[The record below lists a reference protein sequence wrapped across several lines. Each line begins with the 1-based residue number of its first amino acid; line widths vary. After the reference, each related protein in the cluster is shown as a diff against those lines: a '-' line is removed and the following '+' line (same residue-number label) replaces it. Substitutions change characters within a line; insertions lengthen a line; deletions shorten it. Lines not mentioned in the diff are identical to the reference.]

1 MRIIKNEGVFR
12 LADRHTTLILTDEKQ
27 LSRIADHPDLPLY
40 DDEERGFS
48 GEKKG
53 IYPPGTTLNSFMK
66 DAYEQGCTRVEVSY
80 DFFFGG
86 SKRENYPDDEL
97 TMRAYKVISDYAKK
111 YGMTFGASALSPLDV
126 GGGYAKRHDD
136 IGYTWQMEECAIENG
151 EYKITCRN
159 QKQWYNNKGPIQLKL
174 NRVMA
179 VAFDETPAMNG
190 RDFVVAPENTID
202 ITETIQY
209 EEVENSTVVTGA
221 GYSYSLINVFG
232 KTNADKKRALIV
244 IEYATPE
251 QDYFTPDAIDFVKN
265 LMDKYNGMG
274 VQFKGFYSDEMH
286 IQFDWDL
293 VEHFGPTEIRTR
305 YVTDSL
311 ISEYASRFGSEY
323 KDFLK
328 YMVYFA
334 YTQHEDGAFHNH
346 MMADGKDGVSKT
358 VLFRK
363 RYFEMLSR
371 RIVDLAVEGKEYA
384 ESLFGA
390 PIMTLAHAT
399 WQESPTCDH
408 FADDFAF
415 SEANRREICRYDY
428 DKPYVWSSTI
438 RENMSAC
445 GDYFRWNEFLSGS
458 GTDHPEG
465 GNTDRNYY
473 AQAFAA
479 SLGTLNP
486 FEHAY
491 CAGWGSPKPVLD
503 RFTAVGNVYG
513 TAYRI
518 DDHTLVQNLR
528 TRLSDVLVLYPTE
541 LNYAEERFGSW
552 MVQYGYCDYITEE
565 KLLQHA
571 TPTDDGYLHVNGK
584 KYRAI
589 VALFEPFI
597 DEVTLAML
605 IKFAFAGGKV
615 IWAGPAALNFENG
628 RDCTCEFLETF
639 GLKKVA
645 ALGEGMKMADKF
657 VSFDGT
663 FKGIEPMEIRTDLL
677 PDFVYPLE
685 ADDAEVVAFAGG
697 LPIGTVAKRGQGVMC
712 YLGFRPRDDQS
723 VSTGKDVST
732 LFDIL
737 SALEAYAPDSLEKRS
752 RPESS
757 RYIMSTFENGA
768 ISVANHY
775 RTFQEDW
782 YGSFFRD
789 EEEDKRLLEG
799 RELTPYD
806 IEFENEVILGQTV
819 TYKGCGC
826 MSYNTDANNS
836 LVGFA
841 GENTRGIKVDGKE
854 YTLFSEKAN
863 IMFAVM
869 NKTRIPEALSSVILL
884 KADRSGVFTVPA
896 PAGFENAK
904 AGYCTFGFV
913 DADQPADVK
922 VENGTIILTV
932 TEEMKNKFIGV
943 YA

>member
-12 LADRHTTLILTDEKQ
+12 LFDRGTTLILTDEKQ
-27 LSRIADHPDLPLY
+27 LARIAENPDLPLY

-66 DAYEQGCTRVEVSY
+66 DAYERGCTRVEVSY

-97 TMRAYKVISDYAKK
+97 TMRAYKVVCDCAKK

-136 IGYTWQMEECAIENG
+136 IGYTWQMEEGAVSDG
-151 EYKITCRN
+151 EYKITCRL

-174 NRVMA
+174 SRVMA

-190 RDFVVAPENTID
+190 RDFVVAPESIVD
-202 ITETIQY
+202 ITKSVQY
-209 EEVENSTVVTGA
+209 KELEDTTVLTGA
-221 GYSYSLINVFG
+221 GYSYSKIEVFG
-232 KTNADKKRALIV
+232 KADVKKSRVLVI

-251 QDYFTPDAIDFVKN
+251 QDYFTPDAIDFVKGI
-265 LMDKYNGMG
+265 MDKYNDLG
-274 VQFKGFYSDEMH
+274 VAFSGFYSDEMH

-293 VEHFGPTEIRTR
+293 EEHFGPTEIKTR

-311 ISEYASRFGSEY
+311 IKEYAKRYGSEY
-323 KDFLK
+323 LDFAK
-328 YMVYFA
+328 YMLYFA
-334 YTQHEDGAFHNH
+334 YTEHEDGSFRNH
-346 MMADGKDGVSKT
+346 LMADGKEGVYKT

-371 RIVDLAVEGKEYA
+371 RIVDLAVEGKKYA

-390 PIMTLAHAT
+390 PIMTVAHAT

-408 FADDFAF
+408 FSDDFAF
-415 SEANRREICRYDY
+415 SEANRREISRYDY

-445 GDYFRWNEFLSGS
+445 GDYFRWNEFLTGS

-491 CAGWGSPKPVLD
+491 CASWGSPKPVID
-503 RFTAVGNVYG
+503 RFTAVGNTYG
-513 TAYRI
+513 TAYSLNN
-518 DDHTLVQNLR
+518 HAMVQNFR

-565 KLLQHA
+565 KLLQNA
-571 TPTDDGYLHVNGK
+571 KPTDDGYLHVNGK
-584 KYRAI
+584 KYRAV
-589 VALFEPFI
+589 VALFEPFV
-597 DEVTLAML
+597 DEVTFAML
-605 IKFAFAGGKV
+605 VKFACAGGKV
-615 IWAGPAALNFENG
+615 IWAGPAALKFEDG
-628 RDCTCEFLETF
+628 SDAAGAFKEAF
-639 GLKKVA
+639 GLKNVA
-645 ALGEGMKMADKF
+645 ALGEGVKMADRF
-657 VSFDGT
+657 VTFDGA
-663 FKGIEPMEIRTDLL
+663 FKKVAPMEIRTDLL
-677 PDFVYPLE
+677 PDYVYPVQ
-685 ADDAEVVAFAGG
+685 ASDAEVVAYVDGK
-697 LPIGTVAKRGQGVMC
+697 PVGTYAKRGLGSMS

-737 SALEAYAPDSLEKRS
+737 CALNAYGEDSLEKRS
-752 RPESS
+752 RPEGS
-757 RYIMSTFENGA
+757 RYIMNVFENGA
-768 ISVANHY
+768 VAVANHY

-789 EEEDKRLLEG
+789 VEEDKRLLEG
-799 RELTPYD
+799 RELPPYD
-806 IEFENEVILGQTV
+806 IELENEVILGRTV
-819 TYKGCGC
+819 SYKGDGC
-826 MSYNTDANNS
+826 MTFNTDACGN

-841 GENTRGIKVDGKE
+841 GENTRGITVDGKE
-854 YTLFSEKAN
+854 YALYSENAQF
-863 IMFAVM
+863 MFAVLE
-869 NKTRIPEALSSVILL
+869 KSRIPEELSAVMVLR
-884 KADRSGVFTVPA
+884 ADRAGVFTVPA

-904 AGYCTFGFV
+904 AVLCRV
-913 DADQPADVK
+913 DLVKADEDVQVK
-922 VENGTIILTV
+922 VENGVITVEV
-932 TEEMKNKFIGV
+932 TENMKGKFIGV

>member
-12 LADRHTTLILTDEKQ
+12 LGDRSTTLILTDEKQ
-27 LSRIADHPDLPLY
+27 LARIADHPDLPLY

-66 DAYEQGCTRVEVSY
+66 DAYERGCTRVEVSY

-97 TMRAYKVISDYAKK
+97 TMRAYKVICESAKK

-136 IGYTWQMEECAIENG
+136 IGYTWQMEEGAVVGG
-151 EYKITCRN
+151 EYKITCRR

-179 VAFDETPAMNG
+179 VAFDEDIHMNG
-190 RDFVVAPENTID
+190 RDFVVAPESIID
-202 ITETIQY
+202 ISETARY
-209 EEVENSTVVTGA
+209 EALEDTTVITSS
-221 GYSYSLINVFG
+221 GYSYDKINVFG
-232 KTNADKKRALIV
+232 KTDAKKSRVLII

-251 QDYFTPDAIDFVKN
+251 QDYFTPDAIDFVKGI
-265 LMDKYNGMG
+265 MDKYNDLG
-274 VQFKGFYSDEMH
+274 VAFSGFYSDEMH

-293 VEHFGPTEIRTR
+293 VEHFGPTEIKTR

-311 ISEYASRFGSEY
+311 IKEYASRFGNEY
-323 KDFLK
+323 LDFLK

-334 YTQHEDGAFHNH
+334 YTRHEDGTFRNH
-346 MMADGKDGVSKT
+346 LMADGKDGVYKT

-371 RIVDLAVEGKEYA
+371 RIVDLAVEGKQYA

-390 PIMTLAHAT
+390 PIMTVAHAT

-408 FADDFAF
+408 FSEDYAF
-415 SEANRREICRYDY
+415 SEANRREVCRYDY

-445 GDYFRWNEFLSGS
+445 GDYFRWNEFLTGS

-491 CAGWGSPKPVLD
+491 CASWGSPKPVID
-503 RFTAVGNVYG
+503 RFTAVGNTYG
-513 TAYRI
+513 TAYTLG
-518 DDHTLVQNLR
+518 DHTLVQNMR
-528 TRLSDVLVLYPTE
+528 TRLSDVLMLYPTE

-565 KLLQHA
+565 KLIQYA
-571 TPTDDGYLHVNGK
+571 KPTDDGLLHVNGK
-584 KYRAI
+584 KYRAV
-589 VALFEPFI
+589 VALFEPFV

-605 IKFAFAGGKV
+605 VKFACAGGTV
-615 IWAGPAALNFENG
+615 IWAGPAALRFEDG
-628 RDCTCEFLETF
+628 RDATGEFREVF
-639 GLKKVA
+639 GLQKIA
-645 ALGEGMKMADKF
+645 SLGEGIPMADQEVAF
-657 VSFDGT
+657 EGAFS
-663 FKGIEPMEIRTDLL
+663 GIAPMKILTDLL
-677 PDFVYPLE
+677 PDYIYPVE
-685 ADDAEVVAFAGG
+685 ASDAQIVARAGG
-697 LPIGTVAKRGQGVMC
+697 SIVGTVASRGLGKMC

-723 VSTGKDVST
+723 ISTGKDVST

-737 SALEAYAPDSLEKRS
+737 SALGAYAPDSLEKRS
-752 RPESS
+752 RPDSS
-757 RYIMSTFENGA
+757 RYIMNVFENGA
-768 ISVANHY
+768 IAVANHY

-799 RELTPYD
+799 RELPPYD
-806 IEFENEVILGQTV
+806 IALENEVILGKTV
-819 TYKGCGC
+819 SYKGSGC
-826 MSYNTDANNS
+826 MTFNVDASGN
-836 LVGFA
+836 LIGFA
-841 GENTRGIKVDGKE
+841 GEDTCGITVNGKAYE
-854 YTLFSEKAN
+854 LYSEKAKF
-863 IMFAVM
+863 MFTVM
-869 NKTRIPEALSSVILL
+869 DKNRISDDLSALMLL
-884 KADRSGVFTVPA
+884 RADRVGVFTVPA
-896 PAGFENAK
+896 PKGFENAK
-904 AGYCTFGFV
+904 AGYCKYGLIET
-913 DADQPADVK
+913 DTPADVK
-922 VENGTIILTV
+922 VENGVITLEV
-932 TEEMKNKFIGV
+932 TEDMVNKFIGV

>member
-12 LADRHTTLILTDEKQ
+12 LGDRHTTLILTDEKQ
-27 LSRIADHPDLPLY
+27 LARIADYPDLPLY

-66 DAYEQGCTRVEVSY
+66 DAYERHCTRVEVSY

-126 GGGYAKRHDD
+126 GGGYAKRNED
-136 IGYTWQMEECAIENG
+136 IGYTWQMEEAAIEKG
-151 EYKITCRN
+151 EYRLTVRR

-179 VAFDETPAMNG
+179 VAFDETLAMNG
-190 RDFVVAPENTID
+190 RDYVVKPEEIVD
-202 ITETIQY
+202 ISETVRY
-209 EEVENSTVVTGA
+209 ETVADSTVLTGA
-221 GYSYSLINVFG
+221 GYSYDLMNVYG
-232 KTNADKKRALIV
+232 KTDAGKKRVLILC
-244 IEYATPE
+244 EYATPE

-265 LMDKYNGMG
+265 LMDKYNEMG

-293 VEHFGPTEIRTR
+293 EEHFGPTEIKTR
-305 YVTDSL
+305 YMTDSL
-311 ISEYASRFGSEY
+311 IREYANRFGSEY
-323 KDFLK
+323 LDFAR

-334 YTQHEDGAFHNH
+334 YTQHEDGTFRNH
-346 MMADGKDGVSKT
+346 LMADGKDGVYKT

-371 RIVDLAVEGKEYA
+371 RIVDLANEGKAYA
-384 ESLFGA
+384 ESLFGS
-390 PIMTLAHAT
+390 PIMTGAHAT

-408 FADDFAF
+408 FSDDYRF
-415 SEANRREICRYDY
+415 SESNRREICRYDY

-445 GDYFRWNEFLSGS
+445 GDYFRWNEFLTGS

-479 SLGTLNP
+479 SLGTLNR

-491 CAGWGSPKPVLD
+491 CASWGSPKPVID
-503 RFTAVGNVYG
+503 RFTAVGNTYG
-513 TAYRI
+513 TAYSLGN
-518 DDHTLVQNLR
+518 HTLVQNLR
-528 TRLSDVLVLYPTE
+528 TRLSDVLMLYPTE

-571 TPTDDGYLHVNGK
+571 EPTDDGYMHVNGK
-584 KYRAI
+584 KYRAV
-589 VALFEPFI
+589 VALFEPFV

-605 IKFAFAGGKV
+605 LKFACGGGKV
-615 IWAGPAALNFENG
+615 IWAGPAALRFEDG
-628 RDCTCEFLETF
+628 RSSTDEFFEIF

-645 ALGEGMKMADKF
+645 SLGEGLQMADKF
-657 VSFDGT
+657 VSFTGAL
-663 FKGIEPMEIRTDLL
+663 KNVEPMEIRTALL
-677 PDFVYPLE
+677 PDYVYPIE
-685 ADDAEVVAFAGG
+685 AGDAEIAAYVDGKPVAA
-697 LPIGTVAKRGQGVMC
+697 IAKRGLGQMC

-737 SALEAYAPDSLEKRS
+737 CALDAYAPDSLEKRS
-752 RPESS
+752 RPADS
-757 RYIMSTFENGA
+757 RYIMNVFENGA
-768 ISVANHY
+768 IAVANHY

-799 RELTPYD
+799 RELPPYD
-806 IEFENEVILGQTV
+806 IELENEVILGKTV
-819 TYKGCGC
+819 SYKGEGC
-826 MSYNTDANNS
+826 VS
-836 LVGFA
+836 
-841 GENTRGIKVDGKE
+841 
-854 YTLFSEKAN
+854 
-863 IMFAVM
+863 
-869 NKTRIPEALSSVILL
+869 
-884 KADRSGVFTVPA
+884 
-896 PAGFENAK
+896 
-904 AGYCTFGFV
+904 
-913 DADQPADVK
+913 
-922 VENGTIILTV
+922 
-932 TEEMKNKFIGV
+932 
-943 YA
+943 

>member
-12 LADRHTTLILTDEKQ
+12 LGDRNTTLILTDEKQ
-27 LSRIADHPDLPLY
+27 LARIAENPDLPLY

-66 DAYEQGCTRVEVSY
+66 DAYERHCTRVEVSY

-97 TMRAYKVISDYAKK
+97 TMRAYKVISDCAKK
-111 YGMTFGASALSPLDV
+111 YGMTFGASALSPLDI

-136 IGYTWQMEECAIENG
+136 IGYTWQMEETAIENG
-151 EYKITCRN
+151 EYQITCRR
-159 QKQWYNNKGPIQLKL
+159 QRQWYNNKGPIQLKL

-179 VAFDETPAMNG
+179 VAFDETTAMNG
-190 RDFVVAPENTID
+190 WDLVVDPEAIADISETARYEVMENTA
-202 ITETIQY
+202 
-209 EEVENSTVVTGA
+209 VLTGG
-221 GYSYSLINVFG
+221 GYGYDLINVFG
-232 KTNADKKRALIV
+232 KTDADKKRVLILL
-244 IEYATPE
+244 EYATPE

-265 LMDKYNGMG
+265 LMDKYNEMG

-293 VEHFGPTEIRTR
+293 EEHFGPTEIRTR

-311 ISEYASRFGSEY
+311 IKEYARRFGDEY
-323 KDFLK
+323 LDFVK

-334 YTQHEDGAFHNH
+334 YTKHEDGSFRNH
-346 MMADGKDGVSKT
+346 LMADGKEGVYKT

-384 ESLFGA
+384 ESLFGS
-390 PIMTLAHAT
+390 PIMTVAHAT

-408 FADDFAF
+408 FSDDFAF
-415 SEANRREICRYDY
+415 SQANRREVCRYDY

-445 GDYFRWNEFLSGS
+445 GDYFRWNEFLTGS

-479 SLGTLNP
+479 SLGTLNK

-491 CAGWGSPKPVLD
+491 CASWGSPKPVID
-503 RFTAVGNVYG
+503 RFTAVGNTYG
-513 TAYRI
+513 TAYTLG
-518 DDHTLVQNLR
+518 DHMLVQNMR
-528 TRLSDVLVLYPTE
+528 TRLSDVLMLYPTE

-552 MVQYGYCDYITEE
+552 MVQDGYCDYITEE

-584 KYRAI
+584 KYRAV
-589 VALFEPFI
+589 VALFEPFV

-605 IKFAFAGGKV
+605 IKFACAGGKV
-615 IWAGPAALNFENG
+615 VWAGPAALNFEDG
-628 RDCTCEFLETF
+628 HDSCAEFMETF
-639 GLKKVA
+639 GLKNVA
-645 ALGEGMKMADKF
+645 SLGEGLKMADKF
-657 VSFDGT
+657 VSFDGAL
-663 FKGIEPMEIRTDLL
+663 KGVAPMEIRTDLL
-677 PDFVYPLE
+677 PDYVYPVE
-685 ADDAEVVAFAGG
+685 VSDAQVVARVDGKIVGA
-697 LPIGTVAKRGQGVMC
+697 VAKRGLGSMC

-737 SALEAYAPDSLEKRS
+737 CALDAYGEESLEKRS

-757 RYIMSTFENGA
+757 RYLMNVFENGA
-768 ISVANHY
+768 IAVSNHY

-789 EEEDKRLLEG
+789 EEEDKRLLTG
-799 RELTPYD
+799 RELPPYE
-806 IEFENEVILGQTV
+806 IELENEVILGKTV
-819 TYKGCGC
+819 SYKGEGC
-826 MSYNTDANNS
+826 MTFNTDRDGN

-841 GENTRGIKVDGKE
+841 GENTRGVTVDGRE
-854 YTLFSEKAN
+854 FSLYSENAK

-869 NKTRIPEALSSVILL
+869 DKSRISDGLSGVMLL
-884 KADRSGVFTVPA
+884 RADRPGVFTVPA
-896 PAGFENAK
+896 PEGFENAK
-904 AGYCTFGFV
+904 AAFCTVGLI
-913 DADQPADVK
+913 DADTPVDVK
-922 VENGTIILTV
+922 IENGVITLEV
-932 TEEMKNKFIGV
+932 TQDMKDKFIGV

>member
-12 LADRHTTLILTDEKQ
+12 LSDRHTTLILTDEKQ
-27 LSRIADHPDLPLY
+27 LARIADYPDLPLY

-66 DAYEQGCTRVEVSY
+66 DAYERHCTRVEVSY

-126 GGGYAKRHDD
+126 GGGYAKRNED
-136 IGYTWQMEECAIENG
+136 IGYTWQMEETAVENG
-151 EYKITCRN
+151 EYKLTLRC

-174 NRVMA
+174 NRLMA
-179 VAFDETPAMNG
+179 VTFDETVAMNG
-190 RDFVVAPENTID
+190 RDFVVKPED
-202 ITETIQY
+202 IVDISETVRY
-209 EEVENSTVVTGA
+209 ESVPDSTVLTGS
-221 GYSYSLINVFG
+221 GYSYDLLNVYG
-232 KTNADKKRALIV
+232 KTDAGKKRVLILV
-244 IEYATPE
+244 EYATPE
-251 QDYFTPDAIDFVKN
+251 QDYFTPDAIDFVKK
-265 LMDKYNGMG
+265 LMDRYNDLG
-274 VQFKGFYSDEMH
+274 VAFKGFYSDEMH

-293 VEHFGPTEIRTR
+293 EEHFGPTEIKTR
-305 YVTDSL
+305 YMTDSL
-311 ISEYASRFGSEY
+311 IREYAGRFGSEY
-323 KDFLK
+323 LDFTK

-334 YTQHEDGAFHNH
+334 YTQHEDGQFHNH
-346 MMADGKDGVSKT
+346 LMADGTQGVYRT

-371 RIVDLAVEGKEYA
+371 RIVDLANEGKAYA

-390 PIMTLAHAT
+390 PIMTVAHAT

-408 FADDFAF
+408 FSDDYAF
-415 SEANRREICRYDY
+415 SKSNRREVCRYDY

-438 RENMSAC
+438 RENMPAC
-445 GDYFRWNEFLSGS
+445 GDYFRWNEFLTGS

-479 SLGTLNP
+479 SLGTLNK

-491 CAGWGSPKPVLD
+491 CASWGSPKPVID
-503 RFTAVGNVYG
+503 RFTAVGNTYG
-513 TAYRI
+513 TAYSLGN
-518 DDHTLVQNLR
+518 HTLVQNLR
-528 TRLSDVLVLYPTE
+528 TRLSDVLMLYPTE

-571 TPTDDGYLHVNGK
+571 MPTDDGFLHVNGK
-584 KYRAI
+584 KYRAV
-589 VALFEPFI
+589 VALFEPFA

-605 IKFAFAGGKV
+605 VKFACAGGKV
-615 IWAGPAALNFENG
+615 IWAGPAALRYEDGCDASGVFTEA
-628 RDCTCEFLETF
+628 F

-645 ALGEGMKMADKF
+645 SLGEGIAAADNF
-657 VSFDGT
+657 IT
-663 FKGIEPMEIRTDLL
+663 FGGALKGINPMEIRTNLL
-677 PDFVYPLE
+677 PDYVYPVE
-685 ADDAEVVAFAGG
+685 ASDADVVAY
-697 LPIGTVAKRGQGVMC
+697 LDEKPVGTIVKRGLGAMC

-737 SALEAYAPDSLEKRS
+737 CALDAYGPDSLEKRS
-752 RPESS
+752 RPENS
-757 RYIMSTFENGA
+757 RYIMNVFENGA
-768 ISVANHY
+768 IAVANHY

-799 RELTPYD
+799 RELPPFD
-806 IEFENEVILGQTV
+806 IDLENEVILGKTV
-819 TYKGCGC
+819 SYKGQGC
-826 MSYNTDANNS
+826 MTFNTDKDGN
-836 LVGFA
+836 LIGFA
-841 GENTRGIKVDGKE
+841 GENTCGITVDGKE
-854 YTLFSEKAN
+854 FTLYSENAQ
-863 IMFAVM
+863 IMFTVMNPSRISDDLSAVM
-869 NKTRIPEALSSVILL
+869 VL
-884 KADRSGVFTVPA
+884 KADRPGVFTVPA
-896 PAGFENAK
+896 PKGFENAK
-904 AGYCTFGFV
+904 AAFCSVDLV
-913 DADQPADVK
+913 DADAPIGMK
-922 VENGTIILTV
+922 VENGTITIEV
-932 TEEMKNKFIGV
+932 TEDMKNKFIGV

>member
-12 LADRHTTLILTDEKQ
+12 LGDRNTTLILTDEKQ
-27 LSRIADHPDLPLY
+27 LARIAENPDLPLY

-66 DAYEQGCTRVEVSY
+66 DAYERHCTRVEVSY

-97 TMRAYKVISDYAKK
+97 TMRAYKVISDCAKK
-111 YGMTFGASALSPLDV
+111 YGMTFGASALSPLDI

-136 IGYTWQMEECAIENG
+136 IGYTWQMEETAIENG
-151 EYKITCRN
+151 EYQITCRR
-159 QKQWYNNKGPIQLKL
+159 QRQWYNNKGPIQLKL

-179 VAFDETPAMNG
+179 VAFDETTAMNG
-190 RDFVVAPENTID
+190 WDLVVDPEAIADISETARYEVMENTA
-202 ITETIQY
+202 
-209 EEVENSTVVTGA
+209 VLTGG
-221 GYSYSLINVFG
+221 GYGYDLINVFG
-232 KTNADKKRALIV
+232 KTDADKKRVLILL
-244 IEYATPE
+244 EYATPE

-265 LMDKYNGMG
+265 LMDKYNEMG

-293 VEHFGPTEIRTR
+293 EEHFGPTEIRTR

-311 ISEYASRFGSEY
+311 IKEYARRFGDEY
-323 KDFLK
+323 LDFVK

-334 YTQHEDGAFHNH
+334 YTKHEDGSFRNH
-346 MMADGKDGVSKT
+346 LMADGKEGVYKT

-384 ESLFGA
+384 ESLFGS
-390 PIMTLAHAT
+390 PIMTVAHAT

-408 FADDFAF
+408 FSDDFAF
-415 SEANRREICRYDY
+415 SQANRREVCRYDY

-445 GDYFRWNEFLSGS
+445 GDYFRWNEFLTGS

-479 SLGTLNP
+479 SLGTLNK

-491 CAGWGSPKPVLD
+491 CASWGSPKPVID
-503 RFTAVGNVYG
+503 RFTAVGNTYG
-513 TAYRI
+513 TAYTLG
-518 DDHTLVQNLR
+518 DHMLVQNMR
-528 TRLSDVLVLYPTE
+528 TRLSDVLMLYPTE

-584 KYRAI
+584 KYRAV
-589 VALFEPFI
+589 VALFEPFV

-605 IKFAFAGGKV
+605 IKFACAGGKV
-615 IWAGPAALNFENG
+615 VWAGPAALNFEDG
-628 RDCTCEFLETF
+628 HDSCAEFMETF
-639 GLKKVA
+639 GLKNVA
-645 ALGEGMKMADKF
+645 SLGEGLKMADKF
-657 VSFDGT
+657 VSFDGAL
-663 FKGIEPMEIRTDLL
+663 KGVAPMEIRTDLL
-677 PDFVYPLE
+677 PDYVYPVE
-685 ADDAEVVAFAGG
+685 VSDAQVVARVDGKIVGA
-697 LPIGTVAKRGQGVMC
+697 VAKRGLGSMC

-737 SALEAYAPDSLEKRS
+737 CALDAYGEESLEKRS

-757 RYIMSTFENGA
+757 RYLMNVFENGA
-768 ISVANHY
+768 IAVSNHY

-789 EEEDKRLLEG
+789 EEEDKRLLTG
-799 RELTPYD
+799 RELPPYE
-806 IEFENEVILGQTV
+806 IELENEVILGKTV
-819 TYKGCGC
+819 SYKGEGC
-826 MSYNTDANNS
+826 MTFNTDRDGN

-841 GENTRGIKVDGKE
+841 GENTRGVTVDGRE
-854 YTLFSEKAN
+854 FSLYSENAK

-869 NKTRIPEALSSVILL
+869 DKSRISDGLSGVMLL
-884 KADRSGVFTVPA
+884 RADRPGVFTVPA
-896 PAGFENAK
+896 PEGFENAK
-904 AGYCTFGFV
+904 AAFCTVGLI
-913 DADQPADVK
+913 DADTPVDVK
-922 VENGTIILTV
+922 IENGVITLEV
-932 TEEMKNKFIGV
+932 TQDMKDKFIGV

>member
-12 LADRHTTLILTDEKQ
+12 LGDRHTTLILTDEKQ
-27 LSRIADHPDLPLY
+27 LARIADYPDLPLY

-66 DAYEQGCTRVEVSY
+66 DAYERHCTRVEVSY

-126 GGGYAKRHDD
+126 GGGYAKRNED
-136 IGYTWQMEECAIENG
+136 IGYTWQMEEAAIEKG
-151 EYKITCRN
+151 EYRLTVRR

-179 VAFDETPAMNG
+179 VAFDETLAMNG
-190 RDFVVAPENTID
+190 RDYVVKPEEIVD
-202 ITETIQY
+202 ISETVRY
-209 EEVENSTVVTGA
+209 ETVADSTVVTGA
-221 GYSYSLINVFG
+221 GYSYDLMNVYG
-232 KTNADKKRALIV
+232 KTDAGKKRVLILC
-244 IEYATPE
+244 EYATPE

-265 LMDKYNGMG
+265 LMDKYNEMG

-293 VEHFGPTEIRTR
+293 EEHFGPTEIKTR
-305 YVTDSL
+305 YMTDSL
-311 ISEYASRFGSEY
+311 IREYANRFGSEY
-323 KDFLK
+323 LDFVR

-334 YTQHEDGAFHNH
+334 YTQHEDGTFRNH
-346 MMADGKDGVSKT
+346 LMADGKDGVYKT

-371 RIVDLAVEGKEYA
+371 RIVDLANEGKAYA
-384 ESLFGA
+384 ESLFGS
-390 PIMTLAHAT
+390 PIMTGAHAT

-408 FADDFAF
+408 FSDDYRF
-415 SEANRREICRYDY
+415 SESNRREICRYDY

-445 GDYFRWNEFLSGS
+445 GDYFRWNEFLTGS

-479 SLGTLNP
+479 SLGTLNR

-491 CAGWGSPKPVLD
+491 CASWGSPKPVID
-503 RFTAVGNVYG
+503 RFTAVGNTYG
-513 TAYRI
+513 TAYSLGN
-518 DDHTLVQNLR
+518 HTLVQNLR
-528 TRLSDVLVLYPTE
+528 TRLSDVLMLYPTE

-571 TPTDDGYLHVNGK
+571 EPTDDGYMHVNGK
-584 KYRAI
+584 KYRAV
-589 VALFEPFI
+589 VALFEPFV

-605 IKFAFAGGKV
+605 LKFACGGGKV
-615 IWAGPAALNFENG
+615 IWAGPAALRFEDG
-628 RDCTCEFLETF
+628 RSSTDEFFEIF

-645 ALGEGMKMADKF
+645 SLGEGLQMADKF
-657 VSFDGT
+657 VSFTGAL
-663 FKGIEPMEIRTDLL
+663 KNVEPMEIRTALL
-677 PDFVYPLE
+677 PDYVYPIE
-685 ADDAEVVAFAGG
+685 AGDAEIAAYVDGKPVAA
-697 LPIGTVAKRGQGVMC
+697 IAKRGLGQMC

-737 SALEAYAPDSLEKRS
+737 CALDAYGPDSLEKRS
-752 RPESS
+752 RPADS
-757 RYIMSTFENGA
+757 RYIMNVFENGA
-768 ISVANHY
+768 IAVANHY

-799 RELTPYD
+799 RELPPFD
-806 IEFENEVILGQTV
+806 IALDDEVILGRTV
-819 TYKGCGC
+819 SYRGQGC
-826 MSYNTDANNS
+826 MTFNMDKDGG

-841 GENTRGIKVDGKE
+841 GDNTRGI
-854 YTLFSEKAN
+854 T
-863 IMFAVM
+863 
-869 NKTRIPEALSSVILL
+869 
-884 KADRSGVFTVPA
+884 
-896 PAGFENAK
+896 
-904 AGYCTFGFV
+904 
-913 DADQPADVK
+913 
-922 VENGTIILTV
+922 
-932 TEEMKNKFIGV
+932 
-943 YA
+943 

>member
-12 LADRHTTLILTDEKQ
+12 LGDRHTTLILTDEKQ
-27 LSRIADHPDLPLY
+27 LARIADNPDLPLY

-66 DAYEQGCTRVEVSY
+66 DAYERGCTRVEVSY

-97 TMRAYKVISDYAKK
+97 TMRAYKVISESAKK

-136 IGYTWQMEECAIENG
+136 IGYTWQMEECAIQNG
-151 EYKITCRN
+151 AYEITCRR

-174 NRVMA
+174 NRIMA
-179 VAFDETPAMNG
+179 VAFDEEFAMNG
-190 RDFVVAPENTID
+190 RDLVVAPENIVD
-202 ITETIQY
+202 ISESAQF
-209 EEVENSTVVTGA
+209 EVKENTTKVTGS
-221 GYSYSLINVFG
+221 GYSYDLIRVFG
-232 KTNADKKRALIV
+232 KTNADKKRVLIV

-251 QDYFTPDAIDFVKN
+251 QDYFTPDAIDFVKGI
-265 LMDKYNGMG
+265 MDKYNDLG
-274 VQFKGFYSDEMH
+274 VAFSGFYSDEMH

-293 VEHFGPTEIRTR
+293 EEHFGPTEIKTR

-311 ISEYASRFGSEY
+311 IKEYAARFGGEY
-323 KDFLK
+323 NDFLK

-334 YTQHEDGAFHNH
+334 YTQHEDGTFRNH
-346 MMADGKDGVSKT
+346 LMADGKEGVYKT

-371 RIVDLAVEGKEYA
+371 RIVDLANEGKAYA

-415 SEANRREICRYDY
+415 SQANRREICRYDY

-491 CAGWGSPKPVLD
+491 CASWGSPKPVID
-503 RFTAVGNVYG
+503 RFTAVGNTYG
-513 TAYRI
+513 TAYTLG
-518 DDHTLVQNLR
+518 DHSMVQNMR
-528 TRLSDVLVLYPTE
+528 TRLSDVLVMYPTE

-565 KLLQHA
+565 KLIQNA
-571 TPTDDGYLHVNGK
+571 TPTDDGLLHVNGK
-584 KYRAI
+584 KYRAV
-589 VALFEPFI
+589 VALFEPFV

-605 IKFAFAGGKV
+605 IKFACAGGTV
-615 IWAGPAALNFENG
+615 VWAGPAALHFEDG
-628 RDCTCEFLETF
+628 RDCSVEFMEAF

-645 ALGEGMKMADKF
+645 SLGEGVKMADKS
-657 VSFDGT
+657 VSFEGAL
-663 FKGIEPMEIRTDLL
+663 KGIAPMEIRTDML
-677 PDFVYPLE
+677 PDFVYSIE
-685 ADDAEVVAFAGG
+685 VSDAEVAANIDGMPVGA
-697 LPIGTVAKRGQGVMC
+697 VAKRGLGRVC

-723 VSTGKDVST
+723 VSTGKDVSA

-737 SALEAYAPDSLEKRS
+737 CALGAYGPDSLEKRS

-757 RYIMSTFENGA
+757 RYIMNVFENGA

-799 RELTPYD
+799 RELPPYD
-806 IEFENEVILGQTV
+806 IELENEVILGKTV
-819 TYKGCGC
+819 SYRGEGCVTFRVNECGC
-826 MSYNTDANNS
+826 LM
-836 LVGFA
+836 GFA
-841 GENTRGIKVDGKE
+841 GMGARGITVNGKE
-854 YTLFSEKAN
+854 YTLYSEKAN
-863 IMFAVM
+863 VMFTVM
-869 NKTRIPEALSSVILL
+869 EKNRISDDLSALMLL
-884 KADRSGVFTVPA
+884 KADRVGVFTVPA
-896 PAGFENAK
+896 PKGFENAK
-904 AGYCTFGFV
+904 AGYCKYGLI
-913 DADQPADVK
+913 DADLPADVK
-922 VENGTIILTV
+922 VENGVITLEV
-932 TEEMKNKFIGV
+932 TEDMVNKFIGV

>member
-12 LADRHTTLILTDEKQ
+12 LGDRHTTLILTDEKQ
-27 LSRIADHPDLPLY
+27 LARIADNPDLPLY

-66 DAYEQGCTRVEVSY
+66 DAYERGCTRVEISY

-97 TMRAYKVISDYAKK
+97 TMRAYKVICDCAKK

-136 IGYTWQMEECAIENG
+136 IGYTWQMEETAIENG
-151 EYKITCRN
+151 AYSITCRR

-174 NRVMA
+174 KRVMA
-179 VAFDETPAMNG
+179 FAFDEKIASNG
-190 RDFVVAPENTID
+190 RDFVVEPETICDISDTAAYEILENT
-202 ITETIQY
+202 
-209 EEVENSTVVTGA
+209 SVVTGS
-221 GYSYSLINVFG
+221 GYGYDKMTVSG
-232 KTNADKKRALIV
+232 KTDSGKSRVLIL

-251 QDYFTPDAIDFVKN
+251 QDYFAPDAIDFVKN
-265 LMDKYNGMG
+265 LMDKYNDLG

-293 VEHFGPTEIRTR
+293 EEHFGPTEIKTR

-311 ISEYASRFGSEY
+311 IREYARRYGEEYLDFG
-323 KDFLK
+323 K
-328 YMVYFA
+328 YMLYFA
-334 YTQHEDGAFHNH
+334 YTLHEDGAFRSH
-346 MMADGKDGVSKT
+346 MMADGEEGAYKT

-371 RIVDLAVEGKEYA
+371 RVVDLAVEGKEYA

-390 PIMTLAHAT
+390 PIMTVAHAT

-408 FADDFAF
+408 FADDYAF
-415 SEANRREICRYDY
+415 SVANRREIVRYDY

-491 CAGWGSPKPVLD
+491 CASWGSPKPVID
-503 RFTAVGNVYG
+503 RFTAVGNTYG
-513 TAYRI
+513 TAYTLGN
-518 DDHTLVQNLR
+518 HTLVQNLR
-528 TRLSDVLVLYPTE
+528 TRLSDVLMLYPTE

-552 MVQYGYCDYITEE
+552 MVQYGYADYITEE
-565 KLLQHA
+565 KFLQYA
-571 TPTDDGYLHVNGK
+571 EPTNDGLMHINGK
-584 KYRAI
+584 AYRAV
-589 VALFEPFI
+589 VALFEPFV
-597 DEVTLAML
+597 DEATFATLL
-605 IKFAFAGGKV
+605 KFACAGGTV
-615 IWAGPAALNFENG
+615 IWAGPAALMKETGESFKAEF
-628 RDCTCEFLETF
+628 CEIF
-639 GLKKVA
+639 GLKSAVS
-645 ALGEGMKMADKF
+645 LGKGVCAEDKF
-657 VSFDGT
+657 VSFEGALHAVA
-663 FKGIEPMEIRTDLL
+663 PMEIRTGLL
-677 PDFVYPLE
+677 PDHIYPIE
-685 ADDAEVVAFAGG
+685 VTDAEIIARVDGMPVGAVARRG
-697 LPIGTVAKRGQGVMC
+697 LGNMC

-723 VSTGKDVST
+723 ASFKQDIST

-737 SALEAYAPDSLEKRS
+737 VSFGAYAPDSLELIS
-752 RPESS
+752 RPADS
-757 RYIMSTFENGA
+757 RYIANVFENGA
-768 ISVANHY
+768 ISIANHY
-775 RTFQEDW
+775 RTFEEDW

-799 RELTPYD
+799 RDLPPYD
-806 IEFENEVILGQTV
+806 IELENKVLKGKTV
-819 TYKGCGC
+819 TYKGTGC
-826 MSYNTDANNS
+826 VTFNTGKDGN
-836 LVGFA
+836 LLGFA
-841 GENTRGIKVDGKE
+841 GENTRGITVDGKE
-854 YTLFSEKAN
+854 FTLYSENADF
-863 IMFAVM
+863 MFTVMDKSRISEELSAVM
-869 NKTRIPEALSSVILL
+869 IL
-884 KADRSGVFTVPA
+884 KADRPGVFTVPM
-896 PAGFENAK
+896 PKGFENARAAVCK
-904 AGYCTFGFV
+904 DLV
-913 DADQPADVK
+913 DAETPIDLEIKD
-922 VENGTIILTV
+922 GTIIINV
-932 TEEMKNKFIGV
+932 AKGMENKFIGV
-943 YA
+943 FA

>member
-12 LADRHTTLILTDEKQ
+12 LGDRHTTLILTDEKQ
-27 LSRIADHPDLPLY
+27 LARIADYPDLPLY

-66 DAYEQGCTRVEVSY
+66 DAYERGCTRVEVSY

-97 TMRAYKVISDYAKK
+97 TMRAYKVICERAKK

-136 IGYTWQMEECAIENG
+136 IGYTWQMEECAVENG
-151 EYKITCRN
+151 EYRITCRR
-159 QKQWYNNKGPIQLKL
+159 QRQWYNNKGPIQLKL

-179 VAFDETPAMNG
+179 VAFDETVAMNG
-190 RDFVVAPENTID
+190 RDYVVAPESVVD
-202 ITETIQY
+202 ISETARY
-209 EEVENSTVVTGA
+209 EDVADSTVLTGS
-221 GYSYSLINVFG
+221 GYSYNLINVFG
-232 KTNADKKRALIV
+232 KTDTDKKRVLIL

-251 QDYFTPDAIDFVKN
+251 QDYFTPDAIDFVRN
-265 LMDKYNGMG
+265 LMDRYNEMG

-293 VEHFGPTEIRTR
+293 EEHFGPTEIKTR

-311 ISEYASRFGSEY
+311 IREYAKRYGSEY
-323 KDFLK
+323 LDFVK

-334 YTQHEDGAFHNH
+334 YTRHEDGSFRNH
-346 MMADGKDGVSKT
+346 LMADGKEGVYKT

-384 ESLFGA
+384 ESLFGS
-390 PIMTLAHAT
+390 PIMTVAHAT

-408 FADDFAF
+408 FSDDFAF
-415 SEANRREICRYDY
+415 SQANRREVCRYDY

-445 GDYFRWNEFLSGS
+445 GDYFRWNEFLTGS

-479 SLGTLNP
+479 SLGTLNK

-491 CAGWGSPKPVLD
+491 CASWGSPKPVID
-503 RFTAVGNVYG
+503 RFTAVGNTYG
-513 TAYRI
+513 TAYSLG
-518 DDHTLVQNLR
+518 DHTLVQNMR
-528 TRLSDVLVLYPTE
+528 TRLSDVLILYPTE

-584 KYRAI
+584 KYRAV
-589 VALFEPFI
+589 VALFEPFA

-605 IKFAFAGGKV
+605 VKFACAGGKV
-615 IWAGPAALNFENG
+615 IWAGPAALRSEDGKDLTGVFSEA
-628 RDCTCEFLETF
+628 F
-639 GLKKVA
+639 GIKNVTS
-645 ALGEGMKMADKF
+645 LGEGLKMADKL
-657 VSFDGT
+657 VSFEGAL
-663 FKGIEPMEIRTDLL
+663 KGIEPMEIRTDLL
-677 PDFVYPLE
+677 PDYVYPIE
-685 ADDAEVVAFAGG
+685 VSDAEAAAFIDGKPVGAVVRRG
-697 LPIGTVAKRGQGVMC
+697 LGVMC

-732 LFDIL
+732 LFDVL
-737 SALEAYAPDSLEKRS
+737 CALGAYGEDSLEKRS

-757 RYIMSTFENGA
+757 RYLMNVFENGA
-768 ISVANHY
+768 IAVANHY

-799 RELTPYD
+799 RELPPYD
-806 IEFENEVILGQTV
+806 IELDNEVILGKTV
-819 TYKGCGC
+819 SYKGAGC
-826 MSYNTDANNS
+826 VTFNTDKDGN

-841 GENTRGIKVDGKE
+841 GEDTRGITVDGRE
-854 YTLFSEKAN
+854 FTLYSENAK

-869 NKTRIPEALSSVILL
+869 HPSRIPEELSSVMVLR
-884 KADRSGVFTVPA
+884 ADRPGVFTVPA
-896 PAGFENAK
+896 PAGFENAR
-904 AGYCTFGFV
+904 AAYCPV
-913 DADQPADVK
+913 DLINADRPVDLK
-922 VENGTIILTV
+922 VENGVIILEV
-932 TEEMKNKFIGV
+932 TGEMKDKFIGV